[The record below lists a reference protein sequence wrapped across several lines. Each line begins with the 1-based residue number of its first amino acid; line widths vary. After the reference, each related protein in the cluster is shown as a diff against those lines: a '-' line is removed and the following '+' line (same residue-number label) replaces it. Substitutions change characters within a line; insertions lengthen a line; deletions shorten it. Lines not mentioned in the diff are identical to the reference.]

1 MGLSYSH
8 AFLGFILC
16 IPNSQPIYKSI
27 HQWRRY
33 LPDSHCECSIN
44 THFYITSYLASVIA
58 MAVAD
63 LPLEFPDGT
72 TPVTCRVSIYDS
84 STDSK
89 VGVGSLM
96 DKAVVPALPAGSLY
110 MEEVHA
116 KVRYVF
122 GLLTMFPDYGF
133 CWAENIFGCFIIP
146 VIQTI

>member
-1 MGLSYSH
+1 V
-8 AFLGFILC
+8 
-16 IPNSQPIYKSI
+16 
-27 HQWRRY
+27 
-33 LPDSHCECSIN
+33 
-44 THFYITSYLASVIA
+44 TSYPTSLIA

-72 TPVTCRVSIYDS
+72 TPVTCRVCIYDS

-116 KVRYVF
+116 KVCYVF
-122 GLLTMFPDYGF
+122 GLLTMFPAYWF
-133 CWAENIFGCFIIP
+133 CRS
-146 VIQTI
+146 